1 MNKLADFTAQP
12 QAPPHPFYPL
22 EANIV
27 GYLANK
33 WSVPMLLGVFAL
45 GWVVILGT
53 TSMLVKRHNPMLSS
67 VDKASILWFVLS
79 K

>member
-1 MNKLADFTAQP
+1 M
-12 QAPPHPFYPL
+12 
-22 EANIV
+22 